1 MWWQGLSLDCTF
13 FNLLT
18 ILIHFKYLK
27 KSTIR
32 FGFFFIFFRQTF
44 IKQTPNR
51 HAIKKKAI
59 HAEKSSNT
67 ALVLSDLFATLATSD
82 TLSNMD
88 YRNAAV

>member
-1 MWWQGLSLDCTF
+1 MWWQGFSLDCTF
-13 FNLLT
+13 FNLQIIFIT
-18 ILIHFKYLK
+18 FKHLK
-27 KSTIR
+27 KSTLV

-51 HAIKKKAI
+51 HVIKKTAVA
-59 HAEKSSNT
+59 AEKSSNT